1 MNSIKLLGLVIGI
14 YAAVNGAAVW
24 GDEATGTIS
33 DTGFGTIKIDDN
45 GTTRQF
51 NLARGKTQ
59 YEPSSWNPTDGD
71 KVTVTYSVKQNK
83 RGGSVLAVQRL
94 KLEKAGPNTI
104 TDLTSPVT
112 ATITET
118 GTTGIKV
125 KLPKGQILKFD
136 YKRGN
141 RTEKVPA
148 GMVDAIGDK
157 VTITFH
163 TERNRWSNN
172 VNFVADKVEKVK

>member
-1 MNSIKLLGLVIGI
+1 MNSIKLLGLVFGI
-14 YAAVNGAAVW
+14 YVAVNGAAVW

-33 DTGFGTIKIDDN
+33 DTGFGSFKLDEKGTI
-45 GTTRQF
+45 RQF
-51 NLARGKTQ
+51 SLVRGKSQ
-59 YEPSSWNPTDGD
+59 YEPASWSPTDGD

-83 RGGSVLAVQRL
+83 RGITVLAVQKT

-136 YKRGN
+136 YKRG
-141 RTEKVPA
+141 RVEKVPA

-163 TERNRWSNN
+163 TERNRWSSN